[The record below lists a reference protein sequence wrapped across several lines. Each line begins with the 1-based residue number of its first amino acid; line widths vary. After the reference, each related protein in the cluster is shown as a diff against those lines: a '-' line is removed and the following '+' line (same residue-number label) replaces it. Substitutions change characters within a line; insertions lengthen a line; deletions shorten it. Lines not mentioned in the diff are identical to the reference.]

1 MRHFIVITA
10 TAAALAGAACAH
22 GGSQSSSATTTAA
35 QHGET
40 MARSTCPMTV
50 PGTQVAAADTAT
62 GGVLTF
68 TTTSPDQVAE
78 LRSRVRAMADMHNH
92 HHSAEGGMGSGD
104 GDGTAM
110 SVPPVST
117 AAVED
122 TDQGARMVLT
132 PTDASQVPDLQRIAR
147 EHAALMQA
155 QGRCDMA
162 ASMEPSEAQPGQ
174 PGYTPGY

>member
-1 MRHFIVITA
+1 MRYLIVTA

-22 GGSQSSSATTTAA
+22 GGSQSSSATAPP
-35 QHGET
+35 QHGEA
-40 MARSTCPMTV
+40 MSRGTCPMTV
-50 PGTQVAAADTAT
+50 AGTQVSAADTAT
-62 GGVLTF
+62 GEVLTF
-68 TTTSPDQVAE
+68 TTTSPDQVPE
-78 LRSRVRAMADMHNH
+78 LRNRVRAMADMHNH
-92 HHSAEGGMGSGD
+92 HHGAAEAGMGSGY

-117 AAVED
+117 ATVED

-132 PTDASQVPDLQRIAR
+132 PTDASQVSDLQRIAR

-162 ASMEPSEAQPGQ
+162 AGMEPSEAQPGQ